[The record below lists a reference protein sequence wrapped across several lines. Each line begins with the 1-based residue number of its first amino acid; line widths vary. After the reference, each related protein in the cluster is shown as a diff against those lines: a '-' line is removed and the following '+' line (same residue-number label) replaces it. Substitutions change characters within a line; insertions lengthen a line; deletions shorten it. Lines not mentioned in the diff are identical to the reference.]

1 MMADNVIGRDPESS
15 ADQSGRLIAA
25 ALDRQTAALLT
36 VASTIVKASASVTGP
51 ATPAWIKESVLQ
63 LFNELLG
70 TPHA

>member
-1 MMADNVIGRDPESS
+1 MADNLTGRDPESAVDPS
-15 ADQSGRLIAA
+15 SRIIAA

-36 VASTIVKASASVTGP
+36 VASTIAKASANISGA

-70 TPHA
+70 TPQA